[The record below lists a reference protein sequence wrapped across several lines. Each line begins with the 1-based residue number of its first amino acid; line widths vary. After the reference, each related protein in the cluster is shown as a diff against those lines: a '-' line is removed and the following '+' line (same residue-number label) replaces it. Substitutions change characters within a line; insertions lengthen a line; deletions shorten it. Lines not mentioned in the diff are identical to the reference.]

1 MCPDTT
7 LKFLMKLTSSC
18 NSSDRFFLSLVRSG
32 FVAVTGSISVS
43 SDLSFFVR
51 LAAPPG
57 HVIMTSFVYLDIG
70 AESRLPLTA
79 PLCRSGGF
87 LEIFTGQRAASSI
100 WPEGGLLCA
109 GSDTDPHLYSAEDL
123 FLRIHLVSHGR

>member
-1 MCPDTT
+1 M
-7 LKFLMKLTSSC
+7 
-18 NSSDRFFLSLVRSG
+18 
-32 FVAVTGSISVS
+32 S

-70 AESRLPLTA
+70 AKSRLPLIA

-87 LEIFTGQRAASSI
+87 LEIFTARHAASSI
-100 WPEGGLLCA
+100 WPEGGSLCA

-123 FLRIHLVSHGR
+123 FLRMHLVSHSR